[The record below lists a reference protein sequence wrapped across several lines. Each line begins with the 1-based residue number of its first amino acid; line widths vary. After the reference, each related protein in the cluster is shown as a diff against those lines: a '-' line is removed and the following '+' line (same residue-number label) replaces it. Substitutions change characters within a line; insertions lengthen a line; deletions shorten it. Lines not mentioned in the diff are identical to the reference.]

1 MTNLQILDF
10 IGEVTQCL
18 KAAQRMDNEIWN
30 GLFVMDTPNEENYRF
45 LYDKFAM
52 FAWIEEEF
60 LYKVKAGLELIQ
72 NELEEKESPSRVGST
87 QRGEAENT

>member
-18 KAAQRMDNEIWN
+18 KAAQRIDNEIWN

-45 LYDKFAM
+45 WYDKFAM
-52 FAWIEEEF
+52 FAWIEGEY
-60 LYKVKAGLELIQ
+60 LYKVNAGLELIQ
-72 NELEEKESPSRVGST
+72 SELEEKESPSRVRST

>member
-18 KAAQRMDNEIWN
+18 KAAQKMYNEIWN
-30 GLFVMDTPNEENYRF
+30 DLFVMDTPNEENYRF
-45 LYDKFAM
+45 WYDKFAM
-52 FAWIEEEF
+52 FAWIEGSF
-60 LYKVKAGLELIQ
+60 LDKVKAGLDLIQ

>member
-45 LYDKFAM
+45 WYDKFAM
-52 FAWIEEEF
+52 FAWIEWEY
-60 LYKVKAGLELIQ
+60 LYKVNAGLELIQ
-72 NELEEKESPSRVGST
+72 SELEEKESPSRVRST
-87 QRGEAENT
+87 QRGEVENT

>member
-10 IGEVTQCL
+10 IGEVTRCL

-45 LYDKFAM
+45 WYDKFAM
-52 FAWIEEEF
+52 FAWIEGEY
-60 LYKVKAGLELIQ
+60 LNKVNAGLELIQ
-72 NELEEKESPSRVGST
+72 SELEDKESPSRVGST

>member
-1 MTNLQILDF
+1 MTNFQLIDF
-10 IGEVTQCL
+10 VDEVTQCL

-30 GLFVMDTPNEENYRF
+30 GLFVKDTPDVDSYRF
-45 LYDKFAM
+45 WYDRFAM
-52 FAWIEEEF
+52 FAWIEGSF
-60 LYKVKAGLELIQ
+60 LDKVKAGLDLIQ

>member
-45 LYDKFAM
+45 WYDKFAM
-52 FAWIEEEF
+52 FAWIEGEY
-60 LYKVKAGLELIQ
+60 LYKVNAGLELIQ
-72 NELEEKESPSRVGST
+72 SELEEKESPSRVRST
-87 QRGEAENT
+87 QRGEVENT

>member
-45 LYDKFAM
+45 WYDKFAM
-52 FAWIEEEF
+52 FAWIEGEY
-60 LYKVKAGLELIQ
+60 LYKVNPGLELIQ
-72 NELEEKESPSRVGST
+72 SELEEKESPSRVRST

>member
-30 GLFVMDTPNEENYRF
+30 GLFVMDTPDVDNYRF
-45 LYDKFAM
+45 WYDKFAM
-52 FAWIEEEF
+52 FSWIEGEY
-60 LYKVKAGLELIQ
+60 LCKVNAGLELIQ
-72 NELEEKESPSRVGST
+72 SELEDKESPSRVGST

>member
-1 MTNLQILDF
+1 MTNLQLLDF

-45 LYDKFAM
+45 WYDKFAM
-52 FAWIEEEF
+52 FAWIEGEYLF
-60 LYKVKAGLELIQ
+60 KVKAGLDLIQ
-72 NELEEKESPSRVGST
+72 NELEEKESPSRVRST
-87 QRGEAENT
+87 QRDEAETT

>member
-45 LYDKFAM
+45 WYDKFAM
-52 FAWIEEEF
+52 FAWIEREY
-60 LYKVKAGLELIQ
+60 LYKVNAGLELIQ
-72 NELEEKESPSRVGST
+72 SELEEKESPSRVRST
-87 QRGEAENT
+87 QRGEVENT

>member
-18 KAAQRMDNEIWN
+18 KAAQRMDHEIWN

-45 LYDKFAM
+45 WYDKFAM
-52 FAWIEEEF
+52 FAWIEGEY
-60 LYKVKAGLELIQ
+60 LNKVNAGLELIQ
-72 NELEEKESPSRVGST
+72 SELEDKESPSRVGST